1 MSNIKPPRD
10 DLDYQLLRQID
21 NQENTSQRALAK
33 RMGISVGK
41 VNYCL
46 KAVIERG
53 WVKVNNFRRADQKL
67 SYAYLLTP
75 AGVSAKLRLTRAFLA
90 RKEREFERLQTEIA
104 ELRRKFDT
112 EQASK

>member
-1 MSNIKPPRD
+1 MSNVTPPRD
-10 DLDYQLLRQID
+10 DLEYQLLRQIG
-21 NQENTSQRALAK
+21 NQENTSQRALAE

-46 KAVIERG
+46 KAVVERG

-67 SYAYLLTP
+67 AYAYLLTP
-75 AGVSAKLRLTRAFLA
+75 AGASAKLRLTRAFLA

-104 ELRRKFDT
+104 ELRRKVGS
-112 EQASK
+112 EHMSE